1 MQGIGP
7 ELPLQLSTKHGA
19 YSLFTT
25 YREEIKQN
33 FKNLILTSPGERIMN
48 PDFGVGMRHF
58 LFEPNESIIPT
69 LKQRIV
75 SQVKKY
81 MPFIRIKNIDFNR
94 GRTPNENPNMLSV
107 AIEYEVPNMNLNTVL
122 TLSQIKGAVQYWT

>member
-7 ELPLQLSTKHGA
+7 ELPLQPSIKHGA
-19 YSLFTT
+19 YSLLTT
-25 YREEIKQN
+25 YREEVKQN
-33 FKNLILTSPGERIMN
+33 FKNLILTSPGEKVMN

-58 LFEPNESIIPT
+58 LFEPNEFVIPT

-81 MPFIRIKNIDFNR
+81 MPFIKIKNIDFNP
-94 GRTPNENPNMLSV
+94 GRSPNENPNMLSV
-107 AIEYEVPNMNLNTVL
+107 AIEYEVPNINLNTVL
-122 TLSQIKGAVQYWT
+122 TLTEAKGTR